1 MDKRQLFNTLLSQIT
16 HIIHSDGTTESKL
29 HAICNLLRDNVPGY
43 DWVGFYLVNPHTDE
57 LVLGPFA
64 GKPTIH
70 TRIPF
75 GRGICGRVAH
85 TKQPLIV
92 PDVSKEANYL
102 ACDINVRSEAV
113 IPIFLDN
120 NFVAELDI
128 DSHLPSAFTD
138 EDKDFLIKV
147 CELVA
152 PLFHLRSG
160 IL

>member
-16 HIIHSDGTTESKL
+16 HIIHGDGTTESKL

-92 PDVSKEANYL
+92 PD
-102 ACDINVRSEAV
+102 
-113 IPIFLDN
+113 
-120 NFVAELDI
+120 
-128 DSHLPSAFTD
+128 

-152 PLFHLRSG
+152 PLFG
-160 IL
+160 

>member
-1 MDKRQLFNTLLSQIT
+1 MDKRQLFNTLLTQIT
-16 HIIHSDGTTESKL
+16 HIIHGDGTTESKL
-29 HAICNLLRDNVPGY
+29 RAVCNLLRDNVPGY
-43 DWVGFYLVNPHTDE
+43 DWVGFYLVNPQNDE

-75 GRGICGRVAH
+75 GKGICGCAAH
-85 TKQPLIV
+85 TKQPLIIS
-92 PDVSKEANYL
+92 DVSKEDNYL

-152 PLFHLRSG
+152 PLLG
-160 IL
+160 